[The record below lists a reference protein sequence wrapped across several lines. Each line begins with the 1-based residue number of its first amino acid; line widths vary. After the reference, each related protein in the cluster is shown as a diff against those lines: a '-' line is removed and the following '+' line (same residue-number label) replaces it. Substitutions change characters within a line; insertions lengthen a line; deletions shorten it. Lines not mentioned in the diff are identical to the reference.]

1 MAARN
6 TLNETRFI
14 IDLDETALASLNLR
28 SLVCTRACAP
38 VRMHVHVQIMALP
51 VCGLYHSSIT
61 CLRWLI
67 DCHDYAPFSRYNT
80 KHRIRIVVRFSVT
93 LSLYALN
100 VLSVEFTFP
109 LISTRR
115 KTSRIISINDRRL
128 NEDLCYRSELNIHR
142 SCRGRI

>member
-28 SLVCTRACAP
+28 SLVCTRVCES
-38 VRMHVHVQIMALP
+38 VRMRVHVQIMALP

-80 KHRIRIVVRFSVT
+80 KHGIRIVVRFSVT

-100 VLSVEFTFP
+100 VLSVEITFP
-109 LISTRR
+109 LISSRR
-115 KTSRIISINDRRL
+115 RTSRIISINDRGL

-142 SCRGRI
+142 SRRGRI